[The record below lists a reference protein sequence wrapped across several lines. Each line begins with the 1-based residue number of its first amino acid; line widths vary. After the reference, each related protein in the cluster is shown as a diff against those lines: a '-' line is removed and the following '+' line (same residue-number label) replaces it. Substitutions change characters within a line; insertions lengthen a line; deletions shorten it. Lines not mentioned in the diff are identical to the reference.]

1 MSSTIRLITFDLDDT
16 LWDVRPALEAAE
28 AAQWSYLNARFP
40 SLALAATPREQIAD
54 LRRKLLK
61 DKPELTHHISLF
73 RQSFIERLLIHHG
86 VPGGEAESAASE
98 AFAAFL
104 SQRHEVVLYANAQ
117 SVLNTLRRQFQ
128 LGALTNGNADVR
140 KTQIG
145 SCFDY
150 AWRAEEFGI
159 SKPDPALFHQAFEQ
173 AGVSADE
180 VIHVGDCHDNDVS
193 GAVSAGAKAIW
204 FSPDGGVSEIA
215 SGVVQELSE
224 LSAAIERLT
233 GQMGL
238 G

>member
-40 SLALAATPREQIAD
+40 VLALAATPPEQIAD
-54 LRRKLLK
+54 LRRALLEE
-61 DKPELTHHISLF
+61 KPELMHHISRF
-73 RQSFIERLLIHHG
+73 RQSFIERLLKHNE
-86 VPGGEAESAASE
+86 VPDGEAESAASE

-104 SQRHEVVLYANAQ
+104 SQRHQVVLYANAK
-117 SVLNTLRRQFQ
+117 SVLNTLGRQFQ

-140 KTQIG
+140 KTEIG

-150 AWRAEEFGI
+150 AWRAEEFGA
-159 SKPDPALFHQAFEQ
+159 SKPDPALFHKAFEE
-173 AGVSADE
+173 AGVSADQ

-204 FSPDGGVSEIA
+204 YSPEGSVSEIA
-215 SGVVQELSE
+215 SGVVQALSE
-224 LSAAIERLT
+224 LPAAIEELT
-233 GQMGL
+233 GQEGS

>member
-40 SLALAATPREQIAD
+40 SLSLAATPREQIAD
-54 LRRKLLK
+54 LRRELLE

-73 RQSFIERLLIHHG
+73 RQSFIERLLLHHG

-104 SQRHEVVLYANAQ
+104 SQRHAVVLYDNAQ
-117 SVLNTLRRQFQ
+117 SVLKTLGRQFQ

-140 KTQIG
+140 KTEIG

-150 AWRAEEFGI
+150 AWRAEEFGV
-159 SKPDPALFHQAFEQ
+159 SKPDPALFHRAFEA
-173 AGVSADE
+173 AGVSAGE
-180 VIHVGDCHDNDVS
+180 VIHIGDCHDNDVS
-193 GAVSAGAKAIW
+193 GAISREDIYQSFRFHGGA
-204 FSPDGGVSEIA
+204 SEVA
-215 SGVVQELSE
+215 SGVVKELSE
-224 LSAAIERLT
+224 LPAAIERLT
-233 GQMGL
+233 GHKGL
-238 G
+238 I

>member
-1 MSSTIRLITFDLDDT
+1 MSSLIRLITFDLDDT

-40 SLALAATPREQIAD
+40 ELALAATPPEQIAD
-54 LRRKLLK
+54 LRRALLEE
-61 DKPELTHHISLF
+61 KPELMHHISLF
-73 RQSFIERLLIHHG
+73 RQSFIERLLQHHG

-98 AFAAFL
+98 AFTAFL
-104 SQRHEVVLYANAQ
+104 SQRHKVVLYANAE
-117 SVLNTLRRQFQ
+117 SVLNTLRRHFQ

-145 SCFDY
+145 SCFDF
-150 AWRAEEFGI
+150 AWRAEEFGV

-193 GAVSAGAKAIW
+193 GAVLAGAKAIW

-224 LSAAIERLT
+224 LPAAIERLT
-233 GQMGL
+233 SQMGL

>member
-1 MSSTIRLITFDLDDT
+1 L
-16 LWDVRPALEAAE
+16 LE
-28 AAQWSYLNARFP
+28 
-40 SLALAATPREQIAD
+40 
-54 LRRKLLK
+54 
-61 DKPELTHHISLF
+61 DKPELMHHISLF
-73 RQSFIERLLIHHG
+73 RQSFIERLLQHQG
-86 VPGGEAESAASE
+86 VPGGKAESAASE

-104 SQRHEVVLYANAQ
+104 SQRHKVVLYANAQ
-117 SVLNTLRRQFQ
+117 SVLNTLGRQFQ

-150 AWRAEEFGI
+150 AWRAEEFGV
-159 SKPDPALFHQAFEQ
+159 SKPDPALFHRAFEQ
-173 AGVSADE
+173 AGVSAGE

-224 LSAAIERLT
+224 LPAAIERLT

>member
-1 MSSTIRLITFDLDDT
+1 MIDPL
-16 LWDVRPALEAAE
+16 
-28 AAQWSYLNARFP
+28 
-40 SLALAATPREQIAD
+40 
-54 LRRKLLK
+54 
-61 DKPELTHHISLF
+61 
-73 RQSFIERLLIHHG
+73 G
-86 VPGGEAESAASE
+86 
-98 AFAAFL
+98 
-104 SQRHEVVLYANAQ
+104 
-117 SVLNTLRRQFQ
+117 RQFQ

-150 AWRAEEFGI
+150 AWRAEEFGV
-159 SKPDPALFHQAFEQ
+159 SKPNPALFHQAFER

-204 FSPDGGVSEIA
+204 FSPDGGASEIA
-215 SGVVQELSE
+215 SGVGRELSD
-224 LSAAIERLT
+224 LPAAIERLT